1 VILSGSGCSFRDSSK
16 LPPPIDVTYNYVK
29 CGKKKEHIDLMEE
42 PANADLGTIRL
53 IYTHN
58 MIEMSDALSRAE
70 AIVDCYEAQTKGKNF
85 LLP

>member
-1 VILSGSGCSFRDSSK
+1 MILGVSGCSFRDSNK

-29 CGKKKEHIDLMEE
+29 CGKKKEKIDLMEE
-42 PANADLGTIRL
+42 PKNADLSTIRL

-70 AIVDCYEAQTKGKNF
+70 SIVDCYEAQTKGNSF